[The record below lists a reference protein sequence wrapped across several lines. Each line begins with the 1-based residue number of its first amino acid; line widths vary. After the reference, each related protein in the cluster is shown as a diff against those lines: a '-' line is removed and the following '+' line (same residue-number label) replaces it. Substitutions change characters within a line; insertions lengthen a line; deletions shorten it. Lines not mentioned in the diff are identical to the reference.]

1 MHDIGMTQG
10 WLWLASAVLVSTAAF
25 AVVWLYRVRAA
36 KRFKNALNVYALRE
50 MAHSA
55 PLKGPKRTKVFSTR

>member
-1 MHDIGMTQG
+1 MHTLGMAQG
-10 WLWLASAVLVSTAAF
+10 WSLLASAVLILAAAF

-50 MAHSA
+50 MADSA
-55 PLKGPKRTKVFSTR
+55 PLKGPKQKRAFATR